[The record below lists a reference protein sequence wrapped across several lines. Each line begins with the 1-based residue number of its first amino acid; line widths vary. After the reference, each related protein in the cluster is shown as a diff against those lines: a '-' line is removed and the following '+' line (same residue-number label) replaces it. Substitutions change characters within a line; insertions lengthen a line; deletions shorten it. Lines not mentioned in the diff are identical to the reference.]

1 MNGKGVEQEWL
12 WPAELAIIAGSG
24 VGVAVAKSWGQV
36 LEADTGMKVRIGA
49 ESNVVHR
56 LRWTALGMFHLTA
69 GGTSKTRQML
79 VAEPQFALRDGGPF
93 PVRVAWSQSHD
104 NAGFF
109 VRADSPIKSIY
120 DVKPGTRLV
129 GMTAAAVSTIYDA
142 FLAWAKV
149 SRDDIVWVPPG
160 NVEDKTRAVME
171 GRADLT
177 FAIPTSASVYQAEK
191 TPPGIRW
198 LELDAAQDPA
208 GARRFK
214 EIDPLINF
222 APIINGVPSSL
233 GVWGTCGTSLYT
245 TRQATDTALVYHLAR
260 WLDANWGE
268 YRDLHSW
275 NRYMTRDALME
286 ELNHTFLPCHEGLVA
301 YLKDLGLWTEAHQR
315 RHQGNVS
322 LIDRYCQAYQTA
334 LRMADEKLLPVAPD
348 NEEWLRLWQ
357 DYQREL
363 GLTEFRV
370 FDGLK

>member
-1 MNGKGVEQEWL
+1 MNGKKVKQEWR
-12 WPAELAIIAGSG
+12 WPVELAITAQSG

-36 LEADTGMKVRIGA
+36 LEADTGIKVRIGA

-56 LRWTALGMFHLTA
+56 LRWTARGMFHLTA
-69 GGTSKTRQML
+69 GGSSKTRQTL
-79 VAEPQFALRDGGPF
+79 VAEPPFALRDGGPF
-93 PVRVAWSQSHD
+93 PVRVVWSQSRD

-109 VRADSPIKSIY
+109 VRADSPIESIY
-120 DVKPGTRLV
+120 DIKPGTRLV
-129 GMTAAAVSTIYDA
+129 GLTGAATSPIYQA

-149 SRDDIVWVPPG
+149 EWDDVVWVKPSDA
-160 NVEDKTRAVME
+160 EDKTRAVME

-177 FAIPTSASVYQAEK
+177 FAIPTSASVYQAEA

-198 LELDAAQDPA
+198 LELNAAADPA

-214 EIDPLINF
+214 AVDPLINF

-245 TRQATDTALVYHLAR
+245 TRQATDAALVYHLAQ
-260 WLDANWGE
+260 WLDENWTK

-275 NRYMTRDALME
+275 NQYMTRDVLKE

-301 YLKDLGLWTEAHQR
+301 YLTDLGLWTEALQR
-315 RHQGNVS
+315 RHQENIS
-322 LIDRYCQAYQTA
+322 LIDRYCRAYQA
-334 LRMADEKLLPVAPD
+334 AIDIADDRLIPVSPD
-348 NEEWLRLWQ
+348 SEEWLKLWR

-363 GLTEFRV
+363 ALPDFHA
-370 FDGLK
+370 FDGL